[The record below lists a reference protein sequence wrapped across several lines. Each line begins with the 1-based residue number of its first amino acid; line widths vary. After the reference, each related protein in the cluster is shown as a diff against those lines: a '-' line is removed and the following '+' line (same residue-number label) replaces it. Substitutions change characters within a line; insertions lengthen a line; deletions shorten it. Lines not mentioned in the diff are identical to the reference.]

1 MASPLP
7 VKERDPQDRVSSL
20 GIHLSRA
27 MNEEPIWLCYCVG
40 HDILPGRVVIESLSR
55 NGLNSF
61 LLNHSRPTGAGLL
74 LFDRYTTELR
84 EVLREH
90 SHNGLKRVLAVAV
103 TRAMLTVAAVWE
115 LLQAGASDVFAWD
128 QFDDAAAVI
137 ASRLERWEEVDDL
150 VNSSAVRKNLV
161 GQSPA
166 WIFVLRRVVEL
177 ARFTSGSALITG
189 ESGTGKEFVARLV
202 HTLDSRPGKR
212 DLVIT
217 DCTTIAPELAGS
229 EFFGHERGAFTSAI
243 TARDG
248 AFALAD
254 GGTLFL
260 DEVGDLP
267 LRLQAEL
274 LRVVQERTYK
284 RVGSNVWKTT
294 SFRLVC
300 ATNRDLSEEQA
311 QGRFRRDFY
320 YRIAAWTCRLP
331 PLRERRED
339 ILPLARYFLR
349 KYYAEQEPPDFD
361 AAVSEFLIT
370 RAYPGNVRELRQVV
384 TRMAQ
389 RHVGLGP
396 ITAGAIAEEDR
407 ATVTQKDWRDDGFGQ
422 AIRRALSLGIQLRGI
437 SDAAVET
444 AIQIALEDGPTQRQ
458 AAIKLGVTDR
468 ALQMRR
474 ASRRKREQAGDGD
487 AMGLRGR

>member
-1 MASPLP
+1 
-7 VKERDPQDRVSSL
+7 
-20 GIHLSRA
+20 
-27 MNEEPIWLCYCVG
+27 MNEEPIWLRYYGG
-40 HDILPGRVVIESLSR
+40 HDVLPGRVVVESLSR
-55 NGLNSF
+55 NGLPSF
-61 LLNHSRPTGAGLL
+61 LLDHNPPSGAGLL

-84 EVLREH
+84 EFLREH
-90 SHNGLKRVLAVAV
+90 SHNGLKRVLAIAV
-103 TRAMLTVAAVWE
+103 TRAVLTVAPVWE

-150 VNSSAVRKNLV
+150 VNSSAVRENLV

-166 WIFVLRRVVEL
+166 WISVLRRVVEL
-177 ARFTSGSALITG
+177 ARFTSGSALIMG
-189 ESGTGKEFVARLV
+189 ESGTGKEFVARLI
-202 HTLDSRPGKR
+202 HTLDSRPDKR

-229 EFFGHERGAFTSAI
+229 EFFGHERGAFTSAVA
-243 TARDG
+243 ARDG

-260 DEVGDLP
+260 DEVGELP

-284 RVGSNVWKTT
+284 RVGSNVWKST

-349 KYYAEQEPPDFD
+349 KHYSEQDPPDLD
-361 AAVSEFLIT
+361 AAVRELLIT
-370 RAYPGNVRELRQVV
+370 RDYPGNVRELRQVV

-407 ATVTQKDWRDDGFGQ
+407 PTGAAVTQKDWRDDGFGQ

-444 AIQIALEDGPTQRQ
+444 AIQIALEDGTTQRQ
-458 AAIKLGVTDR
+458 AADKLGSQTVPCKCG
-468 ALQMRR
+468 ALAA
-474 ASRRKREQAGDGD
+474 ASASKQEMGCKRSERELKSDQWGNDSAAQGS
-487 AMGLRGR
+487 R